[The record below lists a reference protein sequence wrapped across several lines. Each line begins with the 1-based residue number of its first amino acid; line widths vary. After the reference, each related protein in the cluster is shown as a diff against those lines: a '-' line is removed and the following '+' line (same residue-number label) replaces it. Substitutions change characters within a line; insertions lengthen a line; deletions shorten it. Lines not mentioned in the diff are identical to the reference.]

1 MRNLKDKIRKFMV
14 GRYGVDEVY
23 KLLLVICFILLV
35 INTFVNNDIIRII
48 EVLLLVIIF
57 FRFSSKNI
65 TKRKKENDFYLKIRN
80 KITSIFNYN
89 KKKYDDRNTHMYKKC
104 PKCKQKIRLPLK
116 KGEHTVKCPKCGNR
130 FDVKCKKDE
139 KIKVEIVK

>member
-1 MRNLKDKIRKFMV
+1 
-14 GRYGVDEVY
+14 
-23 KLLLVICFILLV
+23 
-35 INTFVNNDIIRII
+35 
-48 EVLLLVIIF
+48 
-57 FRFSSKNI
+57 
-65 TKRKKENDFYLKIRN
+65 
-80 KITSIFNYN
+80 
-89 KKKYDDRNTHMYKKC
+89 MYKKC